1 MYLLGTT
8 CKIGYNSA
16 IATTTV
22 ALIRDQIKL
31 EFVNDDGAPVNEREE
46 FETFALVTGGHP
58 RSIQYIIEKC
68 NACIGSTRELSLTN
82 IIDEAAES
90 LCAAYFGVSNWKR
103 LFEVILLA
111 MKVKKEGRLS
121 SD

>member
-111 MKVKKEGRLS
+111 MKVKKGG
-121 SD
+121 